1 MERRLIRIDCVVIP
15 SADIRRMLR
24 LPIAPSCR
32 ATAAT
37 LTLALLAIGSTP
49 DVHAD
54 VFRCVESGKTIY
66 QDTPCK
72 SQGQAIDV
80 TNARIPEGAADK
92 ANAALD
98 RLRTSAAAQES
109 ERRSIDNTAELGRLE
124 RQLDGYAR
132 AEEAELAPLRSTLGY
147 LSFNMAGAAW
157 ERAQAEASIR
167 KKMQTVTD
175 QYESKKQPVR
185 ERIAQLRAQF
195 AAPARSAPAAAP

>member
-1 MERRLIRIDCVVIP
+1 MLQVLIAR
-15 SADIRRMLR
+15 SF
-24 LPIAPSCR
+24 R
-32 ATAAT
+32 ATIAT
-37 LTLALLAIGSTP
+37 LILALPAIGSTP
-49 DVHAD
+49 DAHAD

-72 SQGQAIDV
+72 SQGQSIDV
-80 TNARIPEGAADK
+80 TNARIPEGAAEK

-98 RLRTSAAAQES
+98 RLRTSAAAQER
-109 ERRSIDNTAELGRLE
+109 ERRSIDSAAEIGRLE
-124 RQLDGYAR
+124 RQLEGYAR

-157 ERAQAEASIR
+157 ERAQTEASIR
-167 KKMQTVTD
+167 KKMQAVTD

-195 AAPARSAPAAAP
+195 AAPARSAPAAAH

>member
-1 MERRLIRIDCVVIP
+1 
-15 SADIRRMLR
+15 MLR
-24 LPIAPSCR
+24 LLIARSRR
-32 ATAAT
+32 ATVAT
-37 LTLALLAIGSTP
+37 LILALPVIGSTP
-49 DVHAD
+49 DAHAD
-54 VFRCVESGKTIY
+54 VFRCVESGKTVY

-72 SQGQAIDV
+72 SQGQPIDV
-80 TNARIPEGAADK
+80 TNARIPEGAAEK

-109 ERRSIDNTAELGRLE
+109 ERRSIDSAAEIGRLE
-124 RQLDGYAR
+124 RQLDGYTR

-157 ERAQAEASIR
+157 ERAQTEASIR

-185 ERIAQLRAQF
+185 ERIAQLRAQ
-195 AAPARSAPAAAP
+195 SAPPPRSVPGPTP